1 MSSST
6 KYIPTSADLNRLAA
20 RTPDDYRS
28 MSSGESPSLEP
39 RVYKSEK
46 GLGFEYEGLGPYPT
60 KGSAPARYSP
70 GKGHPFGYEALERLE
85 RAEEKEKEKE
95 EEEKKDDEE
104 KGKRRG
110 AGSYEGE
117 SDSTEIY
124 RSPTPRAESPRG
136 TGYRPVAAY
145 DQISRDPLYTGS
157 QTYGKQA
164 LAIFAAMDE
173 IFGTPT
179 GASHL
184 QQYPRIFSLI

>member
-6 KYIPTSADLNRLAA
+6 KYIPTAADLQRLAA
-20 RTPDDYRS
+20 RTPADYRS
-28 MSSGESPSLEP
+28 MSSGEGVPP
-39 RVYKSEK
+39 YARVSDSEK
-46 GLGFEYEGLGPYPT
+46 GFGFHYEGPSFPT

-70 GKGHPFGYEALERLE
+70 GEGHPFGYEALERLK
-85 RAEEKEKEKE
+85 RAEEKEKE
-95 EEEKKDDEE
+95 EEEKKDDDEE
-104 KGKRRG
+104 RRRG
-110 AGSYEGE
+110 AGEYKDG
-117 SDSTEIY
+117 SDKTEIF
-124 RSPTPRAESPRG
+124 RTPNPRAKSPRG

-164 LAIFAAMDE
+164 LAIFSAMDE

>member
-6 KYIPTSADLNRLAA
+6 KYIPTAADLERLAA
-20 RTPDDYRS
+20 RTPADYRS
-28 MSSGESPSLEP
+28 MSSGEGVPP
-39 RVYKSEK
+39 YARVSDSEK
-46 GLGFEYEGLGPYPT
+46 GFGFEYEGPSYPT
-60 KGSAPARYSP
+60 KRSAPARYSP

-85 RAEEKEKEKE
+85 RAEEKEKE

-145 DQISRDPLYTGS
+145 DQISRDPLYAGS
-157 QTYGKQA
+157 QTYGNQA